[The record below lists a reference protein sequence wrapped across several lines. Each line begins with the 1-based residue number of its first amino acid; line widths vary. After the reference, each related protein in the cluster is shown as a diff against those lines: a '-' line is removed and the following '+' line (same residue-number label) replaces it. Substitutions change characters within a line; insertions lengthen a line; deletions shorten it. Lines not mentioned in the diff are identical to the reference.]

1 MDFPKK
7 QAQRLMPLY
16 LLEYSEKLFTNHP
29 DPSAPWG
36 GGGSDYTA
44 GQGITITN
52 NEISVDTNV
61 IATKSDISSM
71 VTTTQ
76 LNDALDDYALKTEIP
91 TDVSQLYNDAG
102 YATETWVQNQGYS
115 TFSGSYNDLTDKPEL
130 PDFTKY
136 YYLNNEIQYGGHKT
150 AIRDYGLEYSKEW
163 DENKVIINVE
173 NADMENKASIVIQNN
188 RGKKIEIS
196 DRIDVYDDLNT
207 GVSVEGDKVAIHSQ
221 NQHITSLNDGKLT
234 YGDGILREFNLPTS
248 KEMGTY
254 TLATTDDIPLSTIT
268 TLESLALEHTTQINS
283 INSNITDLQT
293 LTSTH
298 TSQISGINSSITSL
312 ESLVNTNT
320 SNISTIENN
329 LSTISSNITTL
340 EELTS
345 THTSQISALQ
355 TSVSNCVT
363 LSQLSTTLS
372 DYALKSEVPSYSL
385 STTSTPVLSSA
396 TLSQSYETLTF
407 TYADNTT
414 ASFNFLTTGTTLS
427 TSTVN
432 VLNSTT
438 LS

>member
-29 DPSAPWG
+29 DPSAPWGG

-76 LNDALDDYALKTEIP
+76 LTDALDDYALKTEIP

-102 YATETWVQNQGYS
+102 YATETWVQNQNYLPRSDFRDVYQAEVEISSGGNKVFPHYS
-115 TFSGSYNDLTDKPEL
+115 G
-130 PDFTKY
+130 
-136 YYLNNEIQYGGHKT
+136 I
-150 AIRDYGLEYSKEW
+150 EYSKEFE
-163 DENKVIINVE
+163 DKRLTIKLE
-173 NADMENKASIVIQNN
+173 D
-188 RGKKIEIS
+188 
-196 DRIDVYDDLNT
+196 IDN
-207 GVSVEGDKVAIHSQ
+207 G
-221 NQHITSLNDGKLT
+221 
-234 YGDGILREFNLPTS
+234 NLPTIMLS
-248 KEMGTY
+248 DHERTYIDPGHIHTVSSDNQTFTEMDFNEFKVSTNGGINLTRFRQGGIDYNNIYFNLNSNKQELENY
-254 TLATTDDIPLSTIT
+254 TIATLDDIPLSTIT

-340 EELTS
+340 EGLTS

-427 TSTVN
+427 TSTVS
-432 VLNSTT
+432 VLDSAT

>member
-44 GQGITITN
+44 GYGITITN
-52 NEISVDTNV
+52 DVILVDTNV
-61 IATKSDISSM
+61 IAKKSDIPSLTNY

-76 LNDALDDYALKTEIP
+76 LTDALDDYALKTEIP

-102 YATETWVQNQGYS
+102 YVTQTWVENQNYLPSSDFRGVYQADVEISLGGNKVVPHYS
-115 TFSGSYNDLTDKPEL
+115 G
-130 PDFTKY
+130 
-136 YYLNNEIQYGGHKT
+136 I
-150 AIRDYGLEYSKEW
+150 EYSKEFE
-163 DENKVIINVE
+163 DKRLTIKLEDMDNGNHPTISLSEHERTYIYPGHVDTVSSDNNSFTLMDINGVTV
-173 NADMENKASIVIQNN
+173 NTVDGRNN
-188 RGKKIEIS
+188 FTKLRQGGIEYNNI
-196 DRIDVYDDLNT
+196 N
-207 GVSVEGDKVAIHSQ
+207 
-221 NQHITSLNDGKLT
+221 
-234 YGDGILREFNLPTS
+234 FNLNS
-248 KEMGTY
+248 NKQEFENY
-254 TLATTDDIPLSTIT
+254 TIATLDDIPLSTIT
-268 TLESLALEHTTQINS
+268 TLESLALDHTTQINS

-298 TSQISGINSSITSL
+298 TAQISGINSSITSL

-407 TYADNTT
+407 TYSDNTT
-414 ASFNFLTTGTTLS
+414 AAFNFLTTGTTLS

-432 VLNSTT
+432 VLDSAT

>member
-7 QAQRLMPLY
+7 QAQRLIPLY

-36 GGGSDYTA
+36 GGGGDYTA
-44 GQGITITN
+44 GYGITITN
-52 NEISVDTNV
+52 DIILVDTNV
-61 IATKSDISSM
+61 IAKKSDIPSLTNY

-76 LNDALDDYALKTEIP
+76 LTDALDDYALKTEIP

-102 YATETWVQNQGYS
+102 YATQTWVENQNYLPSSDFRGVYQADVEMSLAGNKVFPHYS
-115 TFSGSYNDLTDKPEL
+115 G
-130 PDFTKY
+130 
-136 YYLNNEIQYGGHKT
+136 I
-150 AIRDYGLEYSKEW
+150 EYSKEFE
-163 DENKVIINVE
+163 DKRLTIKLEDMDNENRPTIMVSDHERTYIYPGHVDAVSPDNQTFTQMDYNGVTVNTNGGMNHTTFRQGGFE
-173 NADMENKASIVIQNN
+173 YNN
-188 RGKKIEIS
+188 
-196 DRIDVYDDLNT
+196 
-207 GVSVEGDKVAIHSQ
+207 IH
-221 NQHITSLNDGKLT
+221 
-234 YGDGILREFNLPTS
+234 FNLNS
-248 KEMGTY
+248 NKQELENY
-254 TLATTDDIPLSTIT
+254 TIATLDDIPLSTIT
-268 TLESLALEHTTQINS
+268 TLESLALDHTTQINS

-312 ESLVNTNT
+312 ESLVNINT

-407 TYADNTT
+407 TYSDNTT

-432 VLNSTT
+432 VLDSAT

>member
-29 DPSAPWG
+29 NPEDPW

-52 NEISVDTNV
+52 NEIAVDTNV

-71 VTTTQ
+71 VTTTE

-102 YATETWVQNQGYS
+102 YATETWVQNQGYLPS
-115 TFSGSYNDLTDKPEL
+115 DSLRDVYKAETEISSG
-130 PDFTKY
+130 
-136 YYLNNEIQYGGHKT
+136 QYKVFPHYSG
-150 AIRDYGLEYSKEW
+150 IEYSKEFE
-163 DENKVIINVE
+163 DKRLTIKLEDIDNGNHPTISLSEHERTYIYPGHVDTVSSDNQTFTQMDFNEFKVNTDGGMNFTTLRQGGFE
-173 NADMENKASIVIQNN
+173 YNN
-188 RGKKIEIS
+188 
-196 DRIDVYDDLNT
+196 
-207 GVSVEGDKVAIHSQ
+207 IH
-221 NQHITSLNDGKLT
+221 
-234 YGDGILREFNLPTS
+234 FNLNSNKTQL
-248 KEMGTY
+248 ETY
-254 TLATTDDIPLSTIT
+254 TLATLDDISG
-268 TLESLALEHTTQINS
+268 LEATVINHTTQINS

-298 TSQISGINSSITSL
+298 TAQISGINSSITSL
-312 ESLVNTNT
+312 ESLVNINT
-320 SNISTIENN
+320 SNISTIQNN
-329 LSTISSNITTL
+329 ISTISSNITTL

-407 TYADNTT
+407 TYEDNTT